1 MSDMHVGVCM
11 SDMHVGIC
19 MSDAITIA
27 AELMLWW
34 VQAYFE
40 DEPPFN
46 N

>member
-1 MSDMHVGVCM
+1 MHVRWE
-11 SDMHVGIC
+11 S
-19 MSDAITIA
+19 AITIA